1 MATPQTLRI
10 LKTELDTDPLVR
22 GYAGM
27 THLQAANDL
36 NAKSRSGQAG
46 VDQLR
51 TYFLLERRARMF
63 LYGRLEVVANSAI
76 GTDPLA
82 EAVPLTLEHVI
93 SAKTMLNILNP
104 TSGFSLDLSDTR
116 FDALLN
122 DLSGGAGGCKV
133 IGPSDKTAI
142 QAFSTNVRSRGEELG
157 IGRVEEGEVQFVRG
171 GA

>member
-1 MATPQTLRI
+1 MDTPQSLTI
-10 LKTELDTDPLVR
+10 LKTELTTDPLVR

-27 THLQAANDL
+27 THAQAANDL
-36 NAKSRSGQAG
+36 NAKSRPGQAG

-51 TYFLLERRARMF
+51 TYFLLERRAGMF

-76 GTDPLA
+76 GADPLA
-82 EAVPLTLEHVI
+82 EAVPLTLEHII

-122 DLSGGAGGCKV
+122 DLAGGAGCKV
-133 IGPSDKTAI
+133 IGHSDKTAI

-157 IGRVEEGEVQFVRG
+157 IGHVEEGEVQFVRG
-171 GA
+171 GV